1 MQHFI
6 CHSQDLVE
14 CGKGHTFT
22 IHYHDRETEGFV
34 VRYQGKAHA
43 YLNECAHQAMALD
56 FKEGEFFSRDGNHL
70 ICATHGALYDP
81 GSGQCLSGRCNGRA
95 LVTLTITEQDG
106 AICLQP
112 ESGIHLIS
120 TPVS

>member
-6 CHSQDLVE
+6 CHSQDLVDG
-14 CGKGHTFT
+14 GKGHSFAV
-22 IHYHDRETEGFV
+22 HYHDRDTVGFV
-34 VRYQGKAHA
+34 VRYRGKAYA

-81 GSGQCLSGRCNGRA
+81 ASGQCLSGRCDGRA
-95 LVTLTITEQDG
+95 LVALAITERDE
-106 AICLQP
+106 AICLHP
-112 ESGIHLIS
+112 ESGIHLIPS
-120 TPVS
+120 P